1 MDVRLSWSLAMT
13 NIERMYMRI
22 FRKLEVL
29 KDIYDFDIYDYKKEN
44 AQWSFSYLISCHR
57 DNGFEIRKKISQMM
71 PVGDVKTIF
80 IVRDSLI
87 KNFEKENISKFE

>member
-1 MDVRLSWSLAMT
+1 MVT
-13 NIERMYMRI
+13 NLERMYMRI

-57 DNGFEIRKKISQMM
+57 DNGFEIRKRIAQLM